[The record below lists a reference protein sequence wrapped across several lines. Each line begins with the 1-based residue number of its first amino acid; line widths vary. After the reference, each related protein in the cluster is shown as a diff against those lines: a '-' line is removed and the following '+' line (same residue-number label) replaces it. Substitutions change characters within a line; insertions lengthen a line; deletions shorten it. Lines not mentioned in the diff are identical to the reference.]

1 MLPNNVKIIK
11 PKVRLGEDEQPIPQ
25 LIRVAG
31 YVRVSTGKP
40 EQKTS
45 FESQQKHYRQLL
57 ARHPEWIDVGLYA
70 DEGITGT
77 SIRKRKTSYE

>member
-1 MLPNNVKIIK
+1 MQLPSNVRVIR
-11 PKVRLGEDEQPIPQ
+11 PKTQLFNDEQAAPQ

-31 YVRVSTGKP
+31 YARVSTGRP

-45 FESQQKHYRQLL
+45 FESQQKQYKNLL

-70 DEGITGT
+70 DEEIIYG
-77 SIRKRKTSYE
+77 EQ